1 MNGVINFLKP
11 PGMSSNGAVVFLRG
25 VLGVR
30 KTGHAGTLD
39 PGACGVLPICI
50 GKATKISAYMMGGT
64 KEYIAEITFGKHTDT
79 ADSYGTVIETSSVVP
94 GQPQVID
101 VLEGLRGDI
110 VQQTPAYSAVKHNG
124 RKLYQLARA
133 GIEIAPKMRNV
144 RIDDIVYIAQ
154 TRPDAHLIR
163 VRCGKGTYIRTLCE
177 DVGRALGTVAY
188 MSFLVRSECAGLDIA
203 SSITADEL
211 KDMPNPFDVLLPID
225 MFLQKM
231 TKTQVDEQHRKT
243 LFNGGSIACSDDIAD
258 EEIRVY
264 VNDELLGI
272 GTAGAGRIKI
282 TTLLV
287 DE

>member
-1 MNGVINFLKP
+1 
-11 PGMSSNGAVVFLRG
+11 
-25 VLGVR
+25 
-30 KTGHAGTLD
+30 
-39 PGACGVLPICI
+39 
-50 GKATKISAYMMGGT
+50 MGGT